1 MLARTTNLDELAADI
16 GLPSMII
23 RHYAD
28 LGLIRLTPGPTA
40 ADLHVLRCARRLVE
54 DLGLDYDGAEVV
66 LRLRQRILALQREV
80 ARLQAE
86 LRAHSDIER
95 TGAWVDGEWLDL

>member
-1 MLARTTNLDELAADI
+1 MLVRTTDLDALAADI
-16 GLPSMII
+16 GLPSAII
-23 RHYAD
+23 RHYAE
-28 LGLIRLTPGPTA
+28 LGLIRLTPVPSA
-40 ADLHVLRCARRLVE
+40 VDLRELRCARRLVE

-80 ARLQAE
+80 ARLEAE
-86 LRAHSDIER
+86 LRARSDIER